1 MRYTGGSVPLPP
13 PLLADRVLGEDRS
26 APDYDP
32 VGLFDTHGAEA
43 KRTLLDLLGSDFS
56 FEGRRFLD
64 FGCGAGKLLRHLL
77 PEAETA
83 EIYGCDI
90 DDASI
95 SWLQRHLSP
104 PLHVFVNG
112 VAPPLPLPDTHF
124 DVIYASSVLTHLTDH
139 WSAWLIEL
147 HRLLKDDG
155 LIIASFIGES
165 MSEAVA
171 GEPWSDDE
179 IGMTVFDYGTD
190 FAEGRQGP
198 MVLHSEWWIR
208 EHWGRIFDIESLIA
222 GVPGEQGIVTLRKKA
237 VTLRPAELERA
248 DPGEPRELYAAQRQ
262 IRQLELE
269 LLRARR
275 ERDDEVRR
283 RHEPD
288 ADRTLPPPEEASP
301 IPPLLPD
308 RARLAPVEGHLA
320 ALAARL
326 ERGAAEPPP
335 PGSGAARRFARAT
348 LLRLLRPHTI
358 HQEHINQDVL
368 ATLASLTAALADT
381 QPVTASSPA
390 VEGQRESSAVPSRSS
405 PSTSTSSS

>member
-13 PLLADRVLGEDRS
+13 PSLADRVLGEDRS

-32 VGLFDTHGAEA
+32 VGLFDAEGAAA
-43 KRTLLDLLGSDFS
+43 KRALLDLLGSGFS

-83 EIYGCDI
+83 EVYGCDI

-124 DVIYASSVLTHLTDH
+124 DVIYASSVLTHITDH

-165 MSEAVA
+165 MSEAIA

-198 MVLHSEWWIR
+198 MVLHSAWWIR

-222 GVPGEQGIVTLRKKA
+222 GEPGGQGVVTLRKKG
-237 VTLRPAELERA
+237 VMLRSAELERA

-262 IRQLELE
+262 IRQLERE
-269 LLRARR
+269 LLRVRR

-283 RHEPD
+283 RHELD
-288 ADRTLPPPEEASP
+288 ADRTLPPPEEA
-301 IPPLLPD
+301 PPLLPD
-308 RARLAPVEGHLA
+308 RPSLALVEGHLG

-326 ERGAAEPPP
+326 ERGAAEPPR
-335 PGSGAARRFARAT
+335 PGSGAARRFVRAT
-348 LLRLLRPHTI
+348 LLRLLRPHTV
-358 HQEHINQDVL
+358 HQEHINHDVL
-368 ATLASLTAALADT
+368 ATLASLTAALAGT
-381 QPVTASSPA
+381 QPAITASSPA
-390 VEGQRESSAVPSRSS
+390 AEGQRESSAAPSSSS